1 MTIKMVGIRMI
12 WEVFNLNK
20 GKYLDACERSQKE
33 DKLSARL
40 GSGASTLFDL
50 ADRLK
55 DLKKQ
60 KKQKESELK
69 NVNDMIFEVESALAE
84 LMTLSETQNFTRS
97 GTMFSLTTSTKAS
110 TKAGRKDELYALLKD
125 AGYGDLVVETVN
137 PSSLSA
143 LVKEQISENDDVL
156 PQWLEGLVNVF
167 EKTSV
172 SIRKTEK

>member
-1 MTIKMVGIRMI
+1 MTIKMVEIRMI

-20 GKYLDACERSQKE
+20 GKYLDACERSQNE
-33 DKLSARL
+33 DKISARL
-40 GSGASTLFDL
+40 GSGVSPLFDL

-55 DLKKQ
+55 GLKEQ

-143 LVKEQISENDDVL
+143 FVKEQISENDDVL

-172 SIRKTEK
+172 SIRKNKK